1 MRSTTQVQLS
11 LCSGHFG
18 RSTTLAYITGT
29 RHRCL
34 AFLTRPFRLCKAWIE
49 HQLHLGLARYTAE
62 HSR

>member
-1 MRSTTQVQLS
+1 MRTTTQVQLS
-11 LCSGHFG
+11 LCSGHFR

-29 RHRCL
+29 RRRCL

-49 HQLHLGLARYTAE
+49 HQAHLGPAFRTTK